1 MSTKVSKKYLNN
13 KRLPPKPYTDYTIFF
28 RLEQSRIIQSSTGV
42 IDDDILASLDPEH
55 HDELDFPRPSKY
67 ADTVLRP
74 YWYSSAHKASVDKK
88 RKHRK
93 RKGRM
98 DLKTLSKA
106 VSSAWKTADP
116 EVIEYCKKLAKAET
130 EKYQEIVQAM
140 NRQEKASEATREKDA
155 ANKRKFDQAHAP
167 TSLFRNTSSS
177 SSNSTNTVSTDNS
190 VASNSNTSSDKVL
203 NGEDIFN
210 PPKQIKTTHNRR
222 VTVDSVHS
230 IRSKNLISSQEV
242 QALKDAFSNDMDGI
256 IDTQKKYES
265 SPPSFTFKPSRR
277 ASMTTMA
284 PEQESLRSSFQEEVL
299 DNNSYG
305 SSFHFH
311 HVPSWEKKDVDALLN
326 VLNAPQDDTHDLNV
340 WDVNPD
346 PVTIRW

>member
-1 MSTKVSKKYLNN
+1 MSTKVSKKYFNN

-88 RKHRK
+88 RKHRR

-106 VSSAWKTADP
+106 VSAAWKTADP
-116 EVIEYCKKLAKAET
+116 EVIEYCNKLAKAEA

-140 NRQEKASEATREKDA
+140 NRQEKASKTTEKDA
-155 ANKRKFDQAHAP
+155 ANKKKFDQAHAP

-177 SSNSTNTVSTDNS
+177 SSNTTSTVSTDNS
-190 VASNSNTSSDKVL
+190 VASNSNMSSSKVL
-203 NGEDIFN
+203 NAGGEDIFN
-210 PPKQIKTTHNRR
+210 PPKQIKTIHNRR
-222 VTVDSVHS
+222 VTVGSTVHS
-230 IRSKNLISSQEV
+230 IRSKNLISSEEV

-256 IDTQKKYES
+256 IEYES

-277 ASMTTMA
+277 ASMTTKA

-305 SSFHFH
+305 SSFHFD

-340 WDVNPD
+340 WYVNPD